1 MFEILKVTVIFE
13 GGTVLKYQGDELT
26 ALIGSRE
33 VNNVETVRDIAKLRV
48 KDRLHGFAVSGAP
61 KRVIVAYREKE
72 RSINQ

>member
-26 ALIGSRE
+26 TLIGSRE

-48 KDRLHGFAVSGAP
+48 KDRLPGFAVSSAP
-61 KRVIVAYREKE
+61 KRVIIAYREKE
-72 RSINQ
+72 

>member
-13 GGTVLKYQGDELT
+13 GSTAVKYQGDELT

-48 KDRLHGFAVSGAP
+48 KDQLRGFAVSAP
-61 KRVIVAYREKE
+61 KRVILAYREKE
-72 RSINQ
+72 

>member
-48 KDRLHGFAVSGAP
+48 KDQLRGFAVSAP
-61 KRVIVAYREKE
+61 KRVILAYREKE
-72 RSINQ
+72 

>member
-13 GGTVLKYQGDELT
+13 GGTAVKYQGDELT

-48 KDRLHGFAVSGAP
+48 KDELCDLVFGTV
-61 KRVIVAYREKE
+61 KRVVLAYREKE
-72 RSINQ
+72 

>member
-13 GGTVLKYQGDELT
+13 GGTAVKYQGDELT

-48 KDRLHGFAVSGAP
+48 KDRLRGFAVSSAP
-61 KRVIVAYREKE
+61 NRVVIAYREKE
-72 RSINQ
+72 

>member
-33 VNNVETVRDIAKLRV
+33 VNNAEKTVRDIAKLRV
-48 KDRLHGFAVSGAP
+48 KDRLHGFAVSSAP
-61 KRVIVAYREKE
+61 KRVIIAYREKE
-72 RSINQ
+72 

>member
-26 ALIGSRE
+26 ALIGSHE

-48 KDRLHGFAVSGAP
+48 KDQLRGFAVSAP
-61 KRVIVAYREKE
+61 KRVILAYREKE
-72 RSINQ
+72 

>member
-13 GGTVLKYQGDELT
+13 GGTAVKYQGDELT

-48 KDRLHGFAVSGAP
+48 KDRLRGFAVSAP
-61 KRVIVAYREKE
+61 KRVILAYREKE
-72 RSINQ
+72 

>member
-13 GGTVLKYQGDELT
+13 GGTAVKCQGDELT

-48 KDRLHGFAVSGAP
+48 KDRLRGFAVSAP
-61 KRVIVAYREKE
+61 KRVILAYREKE
-72 RSINQ
+72 